1 VANLIYN
8 GDDLEIVLSHEGSKV
23 LKWWYD
29 QCSLAGL
36 IEEPLVLLKIIR
48 AVDYDTHRSTVIPLN
63 KPEMYELCKWYNGT
77 IISDRDFHK
86 PDILHRIVDLI
97 RPHC

>member
-1 VANLIYN
+1 MATLIRN
-8 GDDLEIVLSHEGSKV
+8 GNDLEIVLSYEGSKV

-29 QCSLAGL
+29 RCSLGKL
-36 IEEPLVLLKIIR
+36 IKEPPVLLKIIR
-48 AVDYDTHRSTVIPLN
+48 AVDYDTRLSTVIPLE
-63 KPEMYELCKWYNGT
+63 KAEMYELCMWYTKT